1 MPAGAFYVMVCI
13 KDIIGREYNG
23 KKISGS
29 MDFAEY
35 LLDAQMTAVVPGLPF
50 GADGYIRLSYATS
63 METIQKGLKRIRDFV
78 KGLK

>member
-1 MPAGAFYVMVCI
+1 
-13 KDIIGREYNG
+13 
-23 KKISGS
+23 